1 MVIFNLSPVLE
12 QHDKLYNCKCRS
24 HLWVQETSGN
34 LFLLIARLQRIPDRR
49 EILDH
54 PTAHKDTF
62 EFIFKN
68 IFFSSVKAIYTT
80 MSNIKRKC
88 NHMQRTVSKEQYIW
102 A

>member
-12 QHDKLYNCKCRS
+12 PHDKLYNCKCRS

-34 LFLLIARLQRIPDRR
+34 LFLLTAHLQRIPDRR

-68 IFFSSVKAIYTT
+68 IFF
-80 MSNIKRKC
+80 
-88 NHMQRTVSKEQYIW
+88 QVSKPYIQLCPILRENVITCKGH
-102 A
+102 